1 MKSKTIYVKATLILF
16 APAALLFSSCGIK
29 GPPLPPLETIQN
41 EAQIN
46 AKAVETK
53 SVSGT
58 TQAAPISGDKT
69 KAKK

>member
-29 GPPLPPLETIQN
+29 GPPRPPLETMQN
-41 EAQIN
+41 ESQIN
-46 AKAVETK
+46 SKAIETQ
-53 SVSGT
+53 SVSAT
-58 TQAAPISGDKT
+58 TQTAPVSSDKT